1 MGPDLELV
9 HLLHPV
15 LEEDIRTKNLD
26 SVRDAYAQLSE
37 KERSV
42 FDQEILNRNRQKSL
56 GDHFVLEV
64 ENLLSIDTVRKIHSG
79 EIDLSDVLKAAAK
92 KISKEKVKNRRR

>member
-9 HLLHPV
+9 HSMHPMF
-15 LEEDIRTKNLD
+15 EEDVRTKNLD

-64 ENLLSIDTVRKIHSG
+64 ENLLSVDSVRKIHSG
-79 EIDLSDVLKAAAK
+79 EIDLSDVLRAAAK
-92 KISKEKVKNRRR
+92 KISKEKVKKRRS